1 MPRKPLSSQP
11 VVALSTATPAKGTVI
26 HSASAP
32 METVLATALEMT
44 LKSAAVDHTAQ
55 QLLTKPFTGQPL
67 HNEPTLDVASWEVT
81 CARACN
87 QPFPSQ
93 PTAAAQW
100 LISLVQRLCN
110 ANDVLLAYY
119 DDERAGYVLVND
131 ETSAEA
137 SLNPRILTTF
147 SDQSLSEQLQ
157 SDAVIQT
164 HLMVGTDLIGMVAIG
179 QSHHD
184 ATDLKLEILA
194 PYLAGK
200 LLAYR
205 QLQTNTQM
213 GTVQKTVLEV
223 SSHLIKAVDQENVLT
238 ITLEAFGHRL
248 GFDVCQY
255 IQRVSGEDHGEVLI
269 ETVHG
274 LTSSLMHAGLES
286 KRKRVPQFT
295 SLLGLFKSVA
305 RTQPYLLLPGNT
317 LGDQT
322 LKQKFKLS
330 LPKGDS
336 IHQTLILPVL
346 DPATGRIRGTI
357 NLYRLAPPPVDSA
370 TLGMAQELIGLVSLA
385 LSRVAVLEMALELA
399 STDELT
405 GLTNRRGFYDRF
417 EAEIERSR
425 RSKAPLSVA
434 MVDVDFFKKINDTYG
449 HLNGDAV
456 LHQLGQT
463 ISHSL
468 RKSDMVCR
476 FGGEEFAIL
485 LPDTHFEDAKD
496 LLDRIRLKVAEAP
509 MAGLDGKT
517 IPVTIS
523 MGLAGVHIT
532 DIPPNTAATEHLSKE
547 FGHHAIISSSLER
560 ADEQLYLAKHH
571 GRNRVCATCEPA

>member
-1 MPRKPLSSQP
+1 MAAPSNGL
-11 VVALSTATPAKGTVI
+11 
-26 HSASAP
+26 SAP
-32 METVLATALEMT
+32 METVLAAALEMT

-55 QLLTKPFTGQPL
+55 RVITQPI
-67 HNEPTLDVASWEVT
+67 HEEDAIDVAAWEVT

-87 QPFPSQ
+87 QPFPNQ
-93 PTAAAQW
+93 PVDAAQW
-100 LISLVQRLCN
+100 LLALVQRLCG
-110 ANDVLLAYY
+110 ADEVLLAYY
-119 DDERAGYVLVND
+119 DDDRAGYVLVND
-131 ETSAEA
+131 ETSSAA
-137 SLNPRILTTF
+137 ALNPRILTTF
-147 SDQSLSEQLQ
+147 SDQSLSELLHA
-157 SDAVIQT
+157 DAVLQT

-179 QSHHD
+179 HSTK
-184 ATDLKLEILA
+184 ASSVTELKLEVLA

-205 QLQTNTQM
+205 QLQTNTQI
-213 GTVQKTVLEV
+213 GAVQKTVLEV

-255 IQRVSGEDHGEVLI
+255 IQRVPGEDTGHVLI
-269 ETVHG
+269 ETLHG
-274 LTSSLMHAGLES
+274 LTTSLMHAGLES
-286 KRKRVPQFT
+286 KRKVVPQFT

-317 LGDQT
+317 LGSQT

-330 LPKGDS
+330 LPKGES
-336 IHQTLILPVL
+336 IYQTLILPVL

-434 MVDVDFFKKINDTYG
+434 MVDVDFFKNINDTYG

-463 ISHSL
+463 INNSL

-496 LLDRIRLKVAEAP
+496 LLDRIRMRVAEHP

-517 IPVTIS
+517 IPVTVS
-523 MGLAGVHIT
+523 MGLAGVVIT
-532 DIPPNTAATEHLSKE
+532 EIPPHTAATEPI
-547 FGHHAIISSSLER
+547 HHAIISSSLER

-571 GRNRVCATCEPA
+571 GRNRVCATCAPQSGD